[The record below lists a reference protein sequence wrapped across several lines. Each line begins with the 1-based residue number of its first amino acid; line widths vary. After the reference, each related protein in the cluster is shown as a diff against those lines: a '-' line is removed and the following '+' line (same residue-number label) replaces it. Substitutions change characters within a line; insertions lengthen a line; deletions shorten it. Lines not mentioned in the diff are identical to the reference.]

1 MNDNDDRSAPSS
13 LAFESHPSSEPH
25 FWGESCIKL
34 FDERPI
40 SRSDENECI
49 CGELS
54 DVPSSF
60 LTPVSDLISS
70 EALLVSKSVFPDE
83 YLLTLVSF
91 NSVGD
96 VSLLSLENTPCASRI
111 GVKKLLCPVPGA
123 ATPSL

>member
-49 CGELS
+49 CWELS
-54 DVPSSF
+54 DVFSSF

-70 EALLVSKSVFPDE
+70 EALVVSKSVLPVECLF
-83 YLLTLVSF
+83 TFVSLK
-91 NSVGD
+91 SVVG
-96 VSLLSLENTPCASRI
+96 VSLLSLEIAPWTSRI
-111 GVKKLLCPVPGA
+111 GVKKLLCPIPGA

>member
-49 CGELS
+49 CWELS
-54 DVPSSF
+54 DVFSSF

-70 EALLVSKSVFPDE
+70 EVVSKSVLPVECLFTFVS
-83 YLLTLVSF
+83 LT
-91 NSVGD
+91 SVVG

-111 GVKKLLCPVPGA
+111 GVKKLLCPIPGA

>member
-1 MNDNDDRSAPSS
+1 MNDNDDRSAPNS
-13 LAFESHPSSEPH
+13 LAFESHPSSDSH

-34 FDERPI
+34 FDERLI

-49 CGELS
+49 CWELS
-54 DVPSSF
+54 DVFSSF

-70 EALLVSKSVFPDE
+70 EAPLVSKSILPDE
-83 YLLTLVSF
+83 YLLTFVSF

-96 VSLLSLENTPCASRI
+96 MNLLSVEVGLWRSRI
-111 GVKKLLCPVPGA
+111 GVKKLLCPIPGA